1 MAMIRIKLS
10 KRNTHMVTP
19 GIQGNSITDTPG
31 SAGMVLDYRAYQ
43 IGDSN
48 QISFTDDEMK
58 KGPINIRRA
67 DDFKETGNYLVETP
81 HGIKTIY
88 RDPESGWWY
97 EDAKYDSH
105 RYQGALGFTKIEA
118 LTKLLKK
125 YPKTNE
131 ISDEYVEQLT
141 KEEKRFAKKVMNL
154 MVDLSGDD
162 DWFKADLEK
171 IWGWV
176 GSFNTPEEA
185 TDFLMADSVQPH
197 HCGVNSQFEQINDTS
212 DLYSGNFSNEHYNNE
227 PIDENKAR
235 GAFVGSKEEGQELK
249 GLMGTF
255 NVNKIATKE
264 KKITAVIVKGN
275 PKFIKESKIAHL
287 FYDEIKEYLE
297 SSGYEVSFDV
307 GKAYTTPKKADLWIG
322 HSKGVDRLSH
332 YDKDDIKLLGFGAL
346 PEKTDNSNIIFVNHP
361 KDEKYLRNCLKNNK
375 YDTPIDEHYIFTNEM
390 KKAIDAATKKIIKKA
405 YPNYQE
411 YSDPEL
417 YEQYNERTKE
427 IVKPPLDIFNDYFC
441 SMLDDVIETK
451 EELDKKAFPDY
462 APYNSDQMY
471 KQVTEEQD
479 YNMTPAFDTLSVYY
493 ADDKKSFYKSH
504 WFDWEHN
511 KGRHNMGNEMWA
523 EIESDLP
530 NLLKSNIAENEIN
543 QWVKSLQIRMGIQPK
558 NFPIIKKIIDD
569 FHSKPDKDIIKTM
582 EGLYDVL
589 RQYSKTDTEWIKHN
603 TNKIESNEDIIE
615 VIDELLNKKA
625 FKKTAVSYDSNQV
638 IQDLIKI
645 PQVKAL
651 IDQQASGYV
660 DQIKVTTP
668 STDIEFTKQQ
678 VPAGQQPLDL
688 EPITGNP
695 YGHMFVSEDPIT
707 HQKKPL
713 DKIVRIDRVTD
724 AWGTLNTI
732 LHEVAHARHPDWSES
747 QVEAEALRNADTVK
761 QFLTPKSAKK
771 KILFVKNSL
780 SRLPV
785 IEADIADTYQK
796 QVTGLQNHTSLSP
809 NAGMIFNYASP
820 QPLSFHMGT
829 VKFPIDIVF
838 ANNDTI
844 VKIYRSCKPN
854 SLEIYSCDKATKV
867 IEVVSSFC
875 AFHDL
880 DVGDRVFYSDDDVYN
895 QEDFTKYILE
905 RIQKIK
911 LVEQKDLK
919 MTDWNV
925 KVVMKKEPDSRR
937 FLKVNWSPE
946 DYAIKK
952 ADILVNPD
960 PILIEAALKTMPLDK
975 LVRHS
980 LLHILTGHKKE
991 LPEDKEDALITSRLF
1006 KSVQDKALQ
1015 NKLATNKSK

>member
-249 GLMGTF
+249 GLMGSC
-255 NVNKIATKE
+255 KI
-264 KKITAVIVKGN
+264 
-275 PKFIKESKIAHL
+275 SK
-287 FYDEIKEYLE
+287 
-297 SSGYEVSFDV
+297 
-307 GKAYTTPKKADLWIG
+307 
-322 HSKGVDRLSH
+322 R
-332 YDKDDIKLLGFGAL
+332 
-346 PEKTDNSNIIFVNHP
+346 
-361 KDEKYLRNCLKNNK
+361 
-375 YDTPIDEHYIFTNEM
+375 
-390 KKAIDAATKKIIKKA
+390 A
-405 YPNYQE
+405 YPTLPAYN
-411 YSDPEL
+411 DPEL
-417 YEQYNERTKE
+417 YPQYNERTKE
-427 IVKPPLDIFNDYFC
+427 LVKPPLDIFNDYFC

-530 NLLKSNIAENEIN
+530 NLLKSNITENEIN